1 LASSTLSVVRRLL
14 LVAVLLAA
22 VPAAALADTSPPAA
36 TTTTPAATTTTP
48 VAPADPDVPAPPAKG
63 LIADGVTIGGVAV
76 GGMTTGQARAAIA
89 SAYQAPVTL
98 KVGKKLVTAP
108 ANRLGLH
115 VYVNN
120 PVKVAYNVGRVPT
133 APTGDIPLKTK
144 IVGTKVDSFLGEL
157 ARSFNRQPVDAKAV
171 LKHGAPFV
179 WADVWG
185 RKIDKPTARELI
197 VGALQSPLRAPLA
210 VPVKV
215 VRPAVPARK
224 LPDSILIDRGRHSL
238 TLYRNNKV
246 VKRFPVAVG
255 QSIYPTPTGAFH
267 IILMER
273 NPWWYPP
280 TYDAWAANLKPV
292 PPGPSNPLGTR
303 WMGLDAPGVG
313 IHGTDAPASIGYS
326 ESHGC
331 IRMQVPDAE
340 WVFEHVDVG
349 TPVWIVD

>member
-1 LASSTLSVVRRLL
+1 VRRLL

-22 VPAAALADTSPPAA
+22 VPAAALADSTPP
-36 TTTTPAATTTTP
+36 PAATTTTP
-48 VAPADPDVPAPPAKG
+48 VAPVPPADG
-63 LIADGVTIGGVAV
+63 VIAAGVTIGGIAV
-76 GGMTTGQARAAIA
+76 GGMTTSQARAAIG
-89 SAYQAPVTL
+89 SAYQAPLTIKL
-98 KVGKKLVTAP
+98 GKHTITAP
-108 ANRLGLH
+108 AERLGLH

-120 PVKVAYNVGRVPT
+120 PVKLAYTVGRAPT

-144 IVGTKVDSFLGEL
+144 VVGTKLDSFLGEL
-157 ARSFNRQPVDAKAV
+157 AKTYNRQPIDAKAV
-171 LKHGAPFV
+171 LKHGKPFV
-179 WADVWG
+179 WSDVWG
-185 RKIDKPTARELI
+185 RKIDRPSAREAI
-197 VGALQSPLRAPLA
+197 VGALKTPARSLVA

-215 VRPAVPARK
+215 VRPTLPARK
-224 LPDSILIDRGRHSL
+224 LPDSILIDRGHHSL

-246 VKRFPVAVG
+246 VRRFAVAVG
-255 QSIYPTPTGAFH
+255 QSIYPTPVGAFH
-267 IILMER
+267 IIVKER
-273 NPWWYPP
+273 DPWWYPP

-303 WMGLDAPGVG
+303 WMGIDSPGVG

>member
-1 LASSTLSVVRRLL
+1 VRRLL
-14 LVAVLLAA
+14 LAAVLVAA
-22 VPAAALADTSPPAA
+22 VPGAALAGTTPPPTG
-36 TTTTPAATTTTP
+36 TTTTPAVPATP
-48 VAPADPDVPAPPAKG
+48 PADG
-63 LIADGVTIGGVAV
+63 LIAAGVTIGGIPV
-76 GGMTTGQARAAIA
+76 GGMTTSQARAAIGA
-89 SAYQAPVTL
+89 AYQAPL
-98 KVGKKLVTAP
+98 QIKLGKRTMTAP
-108 ANRLGLH
+108 ANALGLH

-120 PVKVAYNVGRVPT
+120 PVKLAYTVGRVPT

-144 IVGTKVDSFLGEL
+144 VVGSTLDHYLVGL
-157 ARSFNRQPVDAKAV
+157 AKTFNRAPIDAKAV
-171 LKHGAPFV
+171 LKHGRPFV
-179 WADVWG
+179 WSDVWG
-185 RKIDKPTARELI
+185 RRIDRPSARELI
-197 VGALQSPLRAPLA
+197 VGALRTPARSPVS
-210 VPVKV
+210 VPVKIV
-215 VRPAVPARK
+215 KPTVPARK
-224 LPDSILIDRGRHSL
+224 LPDSILIDRGHHSL
-238 TLYRNNKV
+238 TLYRNNKLV
-246 VKRFPVAVG
+246 RRFPVAVG

-267 IILMER
+267 IIIKER
-273 NPWWYPP
+273 DPWWYPP

>member
-1 LASSTLSVVRRLL
+1 M
-14 LVAVLLAA
+14 
-22 VPAAALADTSPPAA
+22 ADTAPPP
-36 TTTTPAATTTTP
+36 TGTTTTP
-48 VAPADPDVPAPPAKG
+48 VVPATPAVPPADG
-63 LIADGVTIGGVAV
+63 LIAAGVTIGGVPV
-76 GGMTTGQARAAIA
+76 GGMTTSQARAAIA
-89 SAYQAPVTL
+89 AAYQAPLQL
-98 KVGKKLVTAP
+98 KLGKHMVSAP
-108 ANRLGLH
+108 AGTLGLH

-120 PVKVAYNVGRVPT
+120 PVKVAYTVGRVPT
-133 APTGDIPLKTK
+133 APTGDIPLM
-144 IVGTKVDSFLGEL
+144 TKVVGSALDRYL
-157 ARSFNRQPVDAKAV
+157 AGLAKTFNRPPIDAKAV
-171 LKHGAPFV
+171 LKHGTPFV
-179 WADVWG
+179 WSDVWG
-185 RKIDKPTARELI
+185 RRIDRPGARELI
-197 VGALQSPLRAPLA
+197 VGALRTPARSLVS

-215 VRPAVPARK
+215 VKPTLPARK
-224 LPDSILIDRGRHSL
+224 LPDSILIDRGHHSL
-238 TLYRNNKV
+238 TLYKNNKLV
-246 VKRFPVAVG
+246 RRFPVAVG

-267 IILMER
+267 IVIKER
-273 NPWWYPP
+273 DPWWYPP

>member
-1 LASSTLSVVRRLL
+1 VRRLL
-14 LVAVLLAA
+14 LAAVLVAA
-22 VPAAALADTSPPAA
+22 VPGAALADTTPPPTG
-36 TTTTPAATTTTP
+36 TTTTPAVPATP
-48 VAPADPDVPAPPAKG
+48 PADG
-63 LIADGVTIGGVAV
+63 LIAAGVTIGGIPV
-76 GGMTTGQARAAIA
+76 GGMTTSQARATIGA
-89 SAYQAPVTL
+89 AYQAPL
-98 KVGKKLVTAP
+98 QIKLGKHTMTAP
-108 ANRLGLH
+108 ANALGLH

-120 PVKVAYNVGRVPT
+120 PVKLAYTVGRVPT

-144 IVGTKVDSFLGEL
+144 VVGSTLDRYLVGL
-157 ARSFNRQPVDAKAV
+157 AKTFNRAPIDAKAV
-171 LKHGAPFV
+171 LKHGRPFV
-179 WADVWG
+179 WSDVWG
-185 RKIDKPTARELI
+185 RKIDRPSARELI
-197 VGALQSPLRAPLA
+197 VGALRTPARSPVS
-210 VPVKV
+210 VPVKIV
-215 VRPAVPARK
+215 KPTVPARK
-224 LPDSILIDRGRHSL
+224 LPDSILIDRGHHSL
-238 TLYRNNKV
+238 TLYRNNKLV
-246 VKRFPVAVG
+246 RRFPVAVG

-267 IILMER
+267 IIIKER
-273 NPWWYPP
+273 DPWWYPP

>member
-1 LASSTLSVVRRLL
+1 VRRLL

-22 VPAAALADTSPPAA
+22 VPAVALADTTPPLVA
-36 TTTTPAATTTTP
+36 TTTTPAPP
-48 VAPADPDVPAPPAKG
+48 VAPTPPAEG
-63 LIADGVTIGGVAV
+63 LIADGVTIGGIPV
-76 GGMTTGQARAAIA
+76 GGMTTSQARAAIG
-89 SAYQAPVTL
+89 SAYQAPLTIKL
-98 KVGKKLVTAP
+98 GKRTITAP

-120 PVKVAYNVGRVPT
+120 PVKLAYTVGRVPT
-133 APTGDIPLKTK
+133 APTGDIPLRTK
-144 IVGTKVDSFLGEL
+144 IVGMKVDSFLGEL
-157 ARSFNRQPVDAKAV
+157 AKTFNRQPVDAKAV
-171 LKHGAPFV
+171 LKHGKPFV
-179 WADVWG
+179 WSDVWG
-185 RKIDKPTARELI
+185 RQIDRPSAREAI
-197 VGALQSPLRAPLA
+197 VGALKTPARVPVA
-210 VPVKV
+210 VPIKV
-215 VRPAVPARK
+215 VKPAVPARK
-224 LPDSILIDRGRHSL
+224 LPDSIVIDRGHHSL
-238 TLYRNNKV
+238 TLYRSDKV

-255 QSIYPTPTGAFH
+255 QSIYPTPVGAFH
-267 IILMER
+267 IIIKER

-303 WMGLDAPGVG
+303 WMGLDSPGVG

-340 WVFEHVDVG
+340 WVFEHVAVG

>member
-1 LASSTLSVVRRLL
+1 VRRLL
-14 LVAVLLAA
+14 LAAVLVAA
-22 VPAAALADTSPPAA
+22 VPGAALADTTPPPTG
-36 TTTTPAATTTTP
+36 TTTTPAGPTTP
-48 VAPADPDVPAPPAKG
+48 PADG
-63 LIADGVTIGGVAV
+63 LIAAGVTIGGIPV
-76 GGMTTGQARAAIA
+76 GGMTTSQARAAIGA
-89 SAYQAPVTL
+89 AYQAPLQL
-98 KVGKKLVTAP
+98 KLGKHTMTAP
-108 ANRLGLH
+108 ANVLGLH
-115 VYVNN
+115 VYVNT
-120 PVKVAYNVGRVPT
+120 PVKLAYTVGRVPT

-144 IVGTKVDSFLGEL
+144 VVGTTLDRYLVGL
-157 ARSFNRQPVDAKAV
+157 AKTFNRAPIDAKAV
-171 LKHGAPFV
+171 LKRGKPFV
-179 WADVWG
+179 WSDVWG
-185 RKIDKPTARELI
+185 RKIDRPSARELI
-197 VGALQSPLRAPLA
+197 VGALRTPTRSPVS

-215 VRPAVPARK
+215 VKPIVPARK
-224 LPDSILIDRGRHSL
+224 LPDSILIDRGHHSL
-238 TLYRNNKV
+238 TLYRNNKLV
-246 VKRFPVAVG
+246 RRFPVAVG

-267 IILMER
+267 IIIKER
-273 NPWWYPP
+273 DPWWYPP